1 LKEAFTKQGTKDV
14 KVNLEQIQLN
24 NQLEVEKSLITTL
37 ESSLAKYIE
46 LAKRIDEAAADFRA
60 EIQDQE
66 ERNRNNKKS
75 IELLSHAVCS

>member
-1 LKEAFTKQGTKDV
+1 MKEAFTKQGTKDV